1 MTKANLK
8 CPENLN
14 LKQAKSWFKNSKIK
28 IKKTKKKIPKKGFKK
43 ITKTAT
49 ISILAFPLIIDWKIT
64 FFIVINFLMFVYYK
78 YFCKMVDQRNQ
89 ARIQKMK
96 KYKNKSEGVKKRMA
110 NLKQF
115 KKV

>member
-28 IKKTKKKIPKKGFKK
+28 IKKAKKKIKKKDFKK
-43 ITKTAT
+43 FTKTAT
-49 ISILAFPLIIDWKIT
+49 ISILAVPLIIDWRIT
-64 FFIVINFLMFVYYK
+64 FFIISNVLMFAYYK
-78 YFCKMVDQRNQ
+78 YFCKMIDQRNQ
-89 ARIQKMK
+89 ARIEKMK
-96 KYKNKSEGVKKRMA
+96 KYEDKSEGIKKRMA

-115 KKV
+115 KKA